1 MLFSFRTTTRIDLV
15 ILISM
20 FCVCPGCSGSD
31 KDQTKVN
38 VNSGVINTYVLQ
50 GVPKTRLFL
59 NDNGSFDYIS
69 IDRKNFP
76 DDLFFKTSGR
86 WRKKGDTV
94 YLTSI
99 VDNLDMDTAS
109 VVKLPAV
116 DSAYSV
122 IRFHDIYNDSIG
134 FMYVTYPDGRDYNQ
148 GSDMGDRL
156 FDWSSNLKK
165 VAHLE
170 FHFVNYERWKYYS
183 DGKNYNL
190 NVYLKPKFKSN
201 VFKDEKYVLNGDT
214 LTKVSNPSMYIFIK
228 EENDK

>member
-1 MLFSFRTTTRIDLV
+1 MVL
-15 ILISM
+15 ILILIYSA
-20 FCVCPGCSGSD
+20 CLGCSD
-31 KDQTKVN
+31 
-38 VNSGVINTYVLQ
+38 SGDINETEFDLHDVKKHTYVLK

-59 NDNGSFDYIS
+59 NDDGSFDYIS

-76 DDLFFKTSGR
+76 NDLFFKTSGL
-86 WRKKGDTV
+86 WRKKLDTV

-99 VDNLDMDTAS
+99 SDSLDIDSTS
-109 VVKLPAV
+109 VTKMPGV
-116 DSAYSV
+116 DSSFSV
-122 IRFHDIYNDSIG
+122 IRFYDIFNDSIG
-134 FMYVTYPDGRDYNQ
+134 FMYVTYPDGRDFNQ
-148 GSDMGDRL
+148 GSDLGDRN
-156 FDWSSNLKK
+156 FDWIENLEKTIY
-165 VAHLE
+165 LE
-170 FHFVNYERWKYYS
+170 FHFVNYDNWKYYS